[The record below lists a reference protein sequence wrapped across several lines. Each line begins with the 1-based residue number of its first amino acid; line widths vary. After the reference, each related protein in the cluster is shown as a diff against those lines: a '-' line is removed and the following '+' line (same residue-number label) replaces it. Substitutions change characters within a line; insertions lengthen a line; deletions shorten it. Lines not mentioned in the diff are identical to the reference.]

1 MEISGMSRSRMGRE
15 SAMARPTG
23 ASESSVSSQWLIFP
37 MSPCRSTI
45 GSPSPRSSHR
55 NSGCTSSVSL
65 IAYLLWCGSPRPRDR
80 SALTGAPEEL
90 HGRAQLDAHVLRHLG
105 HRPRPVD
112 LGARAPREHRSPKR
126 RGVDA
131 GKLRDGAAEVPNV
144 VGIAPARHR

>member
-1 MEISGMSRSRMGRE
+1 
-15 SAMARPTG
+15 
-23 ASESSVSSQWLIFP
+23 VSSQWLIFP

-80 SALTGAPEEL
+80 SALTRAPGEL

-105 HRPRPVD
+105 HCPRPVD
-112 LGARAPREHRSPKR
+112 LGARAPSEHGPPKR

-131 GKLRDGAAEVPNV
+131 GKLRDGPPP
-144 VGIAPARHR
+144 APHASSTPPTPHRL